1 MVRPR
6 HDRFAVAAALG
17 LVGLIALCAFAAVAY
32 RGAIRWVDHT
42 LEVRRA
48 AEEWTVALLVADLR
62 AQDCVTS
69 SKSTLYESYG
79 DAIRLER
86 EKGERLRQLVGDNVI
101 ELEAVD
107 ALDRDALAAT
117 ESFAD
122 LVRLVR
128 DGQRGDALA
137 LLAAGESERRMDR
150 FAMDEQRVGQ
160 EEERLLVAGDR
171 TSNELAL
178 LTFGGGT
185 LLALAAVALLTS
197 SWTIQR
203 RRVELSDRLTLEARV
218 QLEALSDVASALSEA
233 RSRSQVAN
241 VVVEQGMRATGADTC
256 MLYML
261 DQSAVALEL
270 IGERGTAPEIV
281 EKIRRITATTGS
293 PQAFAVLTSGRALWI
308 ENESEYVAAFPSI
321 AATET
326 QGPRAKAFWTMP
338 LVVEGRPVGLLGMGF
353 YGARSFSPEER
364 RFTETFTKQCA
375 QALVR
380 AAHLERED
388 QARTWFATTLRS
400 IGDAVIATD
409 AEGRLTF
416 MNPVAEQLTGWTDAE
431 TRGRPLD
438 EVFSIFSEQTR
449 KSVESPV
456 TRVLREGAI
465 VGLGNHTVLR
475 PKRGPEIPIHDSAA
489 PIRDADGR
497 LFGVV
502 LVFRDAAREKRE
514 QAQREFLARAGE
526 ALVSSLDYRAVL
538 GTVAHFAV
546 PELAD
551 WCVIDIQEPGA
562 AGPHQVAVAH
572 VDPGKVAFARELGE
586 RYPPPPDATTG
597 APQVIRT
604 GKSELYTEISAAML
618 EEWAKDAEQ
627 LRMLLDL
634 RLESA
639 MVVPLRGRHG
649 TVGAMTFVYAESG
662 RRYTAADLAFAED
675 FARRASM
682 AIENAATMKEVED
695 ARTRERALRREAEV
709 ASRAKDDFLATVSH
723 ELRTPLNAI
732 LGWTLTL
739 RGRKPDPEIDR
750 PLAVIERNAR
760 AQTKLIED
768 VLDVS
773 RIISGKLA
781 LNLGPTNVADAIAAA
796 IDTVT
801 PAADAKGVRISSD
814 VEAHSLTMTADA
826 ERLQQVVWNL
836 LTNAVKFTPKG
847 GAVAV
852 RGYREGAEIC
862 VHVTD
867 TGEGIRPEVL
877 PLVFEPFQQADAST
891 TRRHGGLGLG
901 LAIVKQLVT
910 AHGGTVTVS
919 SDGPGKGATFVI
931 RLPARSAT
939 PAVRTSSVLT
949 SGERE
954 RPLPRL
960 DGLRLL
966 VVDDEDDARVLVGA
980 VLGEQGAEVH
990 LVASASEALEQISII
1005 RPDVVVSDIA
1015 MPQMD
1020 GYALIRKIRALPPSM
1035 GGRTPAVALTAHAR
1049 SEDAKLAFAAG
1060 FQMHVAKPIEPV
1072 ELAIVV
1078 ANLGGRSMDPP

>member
-6 HDRFAVAAALG
+6 HDRLAVAAALG
-17 LVGLIALCAFAAVAY
+17 LAGLIALCTFAAVAY
-32 RGAIRWVDHT
+32 RGATRWVDHA

-48 AEEWTVALLVADLR
+48 ADEWTVALLVADLR
-62 AQDCVTS
+62 ARDCVTS
-69 SKSTLYESYG
+69 GRPTPFESYV
-79 DAIRLER
+79 DAVRLER
-86 EKGERLRQLVGDNVI
+86 EKAARLRELVSDNGIQV
-101 ELEAVD
+101 ENVD
-107 ALDRDALAAT
+107 AMDRDARAAT

-122 LVRLVR
+122 VVRLVR
-128 DGQRGDALA
+128 SGERGDALT
-137 LLAAGESERRMDR
+137 LLAAGESERRVNLFD
-150 FAMDEQRVGQ
+150 MDEQRVG
-160 EEERLLVAGDR
+160 EEEEHLLVARRR
-171 TSNELAL
+171 TSDKLARL
-178 LTFGGGT
+178 AFGGGT
-185 LLALAAVALLTS
+185 LLAFAAVSFLTS
-197 SWTIQR
+197 SWMTQR
-203 RRVELSDRLTLEARV
+203 RRSELSERLSREARV
-218 QLEALSDVASALSEA
+218 QLEALSDVAAALAEV
-233 RSRSQVAN
+233 RSRSQVAD
-241 VVVEQGMRATGADTC
+241 VVVEQGLRAAGADTC
-256 MLYML
+256 MLHML
-261 DQSAVALEL
+261 DPSARVLEL
-270 IGERGTAPEIV
+270 VGERGVAPEIV
-281 EKIRRITATTGS
+281 EKIRRITETTGF
-293 PQAFAVLTSGRALWI
+293 PGMFAALRSGRAIWA
-308 ENESEYVAAFPSI
+308 ESESEYVATFPAL
-321 AATET
+321 AATKA
-326 QGPRAKAFWTMP
+326 QGPRPEAFWSLP

-353 YGARSFSPEER
+353 HGARRCSPEER
-364 RFTETFTKQCA
+364 AFIETFTKQCA

-388 QARTWFATTLRS
+388 QARTWFETTLRS
-400 IGDAVIATD
+400 IGDAVLATD

-449 KSVESPV
+449 RSVESPV

-618 EEWAKDAEQ
+618 EAWAKDAEQ

-814 VEAHSLTMTADA
+814 VEAHSLTMTAA
-826 ERLQQVVWNL
+826 
-836 LTNAVKFTPKG
+836 P
-847 GAVAV
+847 
-852 RGYREGAEIC
+852 
-862 VHVTD
+862 
-867 TGEGIRPEVL
+867 
-877 PLVFEPFQQADAST
+877 
-891 TRRHGGLGLG
+891 
-901 LAIVKQLVT
+901 
-910 AHGGTVTVS
+910 
-919 SDGPGKGATFVI
+919 
-931 RLPARSAT
+931 SACS
-939 PAVRTSSVLT
+939 R
-949 SGERE
+949 
-954 RPLPRL
+954 
-960 DGLRLL
+960 
-966 VVDDEDDARVLVGA
+966 
-980 VLGEQGAEVH
+980 
-990 LVASASEALEQISII
+990 
-1005 RPDVVVSDIA
+1005 
-1015 MPQMD
+1015 
-1020 GYALIRKIRALPPSM
+1020 
-1035 GGRTPAVALTAHAR
+1035 
-1049 SEDAKLAFAAG
+1049 
-1060 FQMHVAKPIEPV
+1060 
-1072 ELAIVV
+1072 
-1078 ANLGGRSMDPP
+1078 